1 MNPLYMFVLL
11 LLLTFVLSLFTL
23 TMIRLLQSK
32 SKRDVSPMLKC
43 NKKKMVETN
52 LVEMNPDEMNPDE
65 MPPVEKEAKETCP
78 NMDDYVR
85 RTQLK
90 PNMVLRNN
98 PYYIKN
104 KCKTCDKTG
113 VKKDTSHTNTIWVP
127 GS

>member
-52 LVEMNPDEMNPDE
+52 LVEMNPDEMNL
-65 MPPVEKEAKETCP
+65 MK
-78 NMDDYVR
+78 
-85 RTQLK
+85 
-90 PNMVLRNN
+90 
-98 PYYIKN
+98 
-104 KCKTCDKTG
+104 
-113 VKKDTSHTNTIWVP
+113 
-127 GS
+127 